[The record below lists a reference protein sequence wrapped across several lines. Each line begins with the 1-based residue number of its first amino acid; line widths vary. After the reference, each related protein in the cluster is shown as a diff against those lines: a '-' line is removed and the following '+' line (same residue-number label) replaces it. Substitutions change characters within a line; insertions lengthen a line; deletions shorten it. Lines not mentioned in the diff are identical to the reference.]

1 MMNNKFDD
9 VVHLVVYILSKL
21 FGIVLMGGS
30 ILVINNLWSSNVG
43 TLTGRVF
50 TTIGFVAIFLGGAV
64 VFNAIK
70 KKSNN

>member
-1 MMNNKFDD
+1 MNNKFDD